1 MPGIG
6 CGVELSCWRRCSKPA
21 GVIDLGDKWMRN
33 LEPNPDDGDRDRL
46 RLLQRILKSERVPVL
61 VLDWSLRV
69 VGATDGAE
77 FLLKKHGR
85 GAGRAEVL
93 LEAVR
98 QACERGREEWHE
110 VLLAVE
116 RPGRILESRVGLT
129 DELTAVVLTQS
140 PGDRELG
147 RPTFRVTLLP
157 AERNSLES
165 RLAWLALLGPA
176 EVEVVERLCLGWTNQ
191 QVADSRGRS
200 VATVKSEL
208 SRIFQK
214 LAVKNRAQLVAAFAP
229 VFHDEA
235 RLGEA

>member
-1 MPGIG
+1 
-6 CGVELSCWRRCSKPA
+6 
-21 GVIDLGDKWMRN
+21 MRAQESN
-33 LEPNPDDGDRDRL
+33 RGGSDRDRL
-46 RLLQRILKSERVPVL
+46 RVLQRILKPERVPVL

-77 FLLKKHGR
+77 FLLKDYGR
-85 GAGRAEVL
+85 EAGRAEAL
-93 LEAVR
+93 LKVIR
-98 QACERGREEWHE
+98 RACDRAREEWHE

-129 DELTAVVLTQS
+129 DELTAVVLTQP

-157 AERNSLES
+157 EERDSLEA
-165 RLAWLALLGPA
+165 RQAWLALLGAA

-191 QVADSRGRS
+191 MVADSRGRS
-200 VATVKSEL
+200 LVTVKSEV

-214 LAVKNRAQLVAAFAP
+214 LAVKNRAQLVATFAS
-229 VFHDEA
+229 VFRGGA
-235 RLGEA
+235 RSAKA